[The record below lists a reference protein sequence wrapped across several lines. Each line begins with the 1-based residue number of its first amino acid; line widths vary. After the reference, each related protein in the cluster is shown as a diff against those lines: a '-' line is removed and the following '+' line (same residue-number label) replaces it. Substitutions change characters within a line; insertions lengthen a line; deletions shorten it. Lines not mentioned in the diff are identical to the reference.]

1 MWPGISVSDDSLIQ
15 CIRDI
20 RIALEDDARELVK
33 TIVGRGYILKTQK
46 KPMAVTHLPV
56 IYVEPF
62 DVAGDVTVSKPLS
75 DELFEALLF
84 RLTARAGASVIVDSN
99 QKTNATYLVSG
110 KVTCAEDTARIFLQ
124 IGRNAANEIVHSD
137 IKSASDGQIRDLPD
151 AVAEAVAARVRVHM
165 IINDG

>member
-1 MWPGISVSDDSLIQ
+1 VWPGISVSDDSLIQ

-33 TIVGRGYILKTQK
+33 TIVGRGYILKAQK

-56 IYVEPF
+56 IYVESF
-62 DVAGDVTVSKPLS
+62 DVTVSKPLS

-137 IKSASDGQIRDLPD
+137 IKSASGGQIRDLPD